1 MNTEKKQ
8 KVKKVLKIV
17 GTCLGATAI
26 TGIASVI
33 SYKLGKNS
41 IDRETIEAEFIANS
55 VSDQY
60 NGKSEKIWRVG
71 NCNGEVYAKWDISET
86 KPDNFDAEYT
96 KLPGKIVTLEE
107 PIM

>member
-8 KVKKVLKIV
+8 KVKKVLKVV
-17 GTCLGATAI
+17 GTCLGVTAI
-26 TGIASVI
+26 TSIASVV

-41 IDRETIEAEFIANS
+41 IDREQIEADFIANS

-60 NGKSEKIWRVG
+60 NGRSEKIWRVM
-71 NCNGEVYAKWDISET
+71 NCNGAVYAKWDISET
-86 KPDNFDAEYT
+86 KPDNFESEYT
-96 KLPGKIVTLEE
+96 ELPGKVVTLDE